1 MNTPSILPSSDAAS
15 IIVTDVSDFD
25 HFFEITFDA
34 SNANNLSVDNVY
46 YGFSQNNNV
55 FDNIDFSK
63 SNVLVGKSGGD
74 PANFYIDQSVKLDV
88 HRHVLWEAN
97 KNLVMDTVPRSN
109 QFFSNLDSK
118 NETIEGQIQTLFDE
132 LVSQGSKL
140 SSEISGNPY
149 EYYYNVGKGL
159 FQIILQDQARL
170 DILEADISLAQQNNP
185 NAQQLT
191 VNLKFSAGDAL
202 VIYVKYNLDYQYA
215 FPTQSESMDS
225 DKSYKICI
233 ALS

>member
-1 MNTPSILPSSDAAS
+1 M
-15 IIVTDVSDFD
+15 
-25 HFFEITFDA
+25 
-34 SNANNLSVDNVY
+34 
-46 YGFSQNNNV
+46 
-55 FDNIDFSK
+55 
-63 SNVLVGKSGGD
+63 
-74 PANFYIDQSVKLDV
+74 KLDV
-88 HRHVLWEAN
+88 HRHVLWERTRILSWILFE
-97 KNLVMDTVPRSN
+97 KQSV
-109 QFFSNLDSK
+109 FSNLDSK

-132 LVSQGSKL
+132 LVSRGSKL

-225 DKSYKICI
+225 DKSYKIYI